1 MGKVM
6 GTHANAQ
13 TGITAIGLFRM
24 RCAEPYAQSILFRG
38 PVREWANILDKQAR
52 QREKEERVLLFLR

>member
-6 GTHANAQ
+6 GTHANTQ

-38 PVREWANILDKQAR
+38 PVRE
-52 QREKEERVLLFLR
+52 